1 MNEVEFNVSNAELIV
16 MRVIWSLGEARV
28 DEIYAQIPQE
38 LEWSLATVK
47 TLLGRLVKKEMLS
60 TEKEGRKFGTFL
72 TISSQRPSDIS
83 DTIISQLHNYFIHRL
98 VNEEDLRKIHRT
110 IAFSDKS
117 TNDMISILPAGGCI
131 FTGLASN
138 FPVLARIDILPEANQ
153 PRSENV
159 NISKIWY

>member
-60 TEKEGRKFGTFL
+60 TEKEGRKFVY
-72 TISSQRPSDIS
+72 RPLMEECTAINLMADGLIQKVCE
-83 DTIISQLHNYFIHRL
+83 TKH
-98 VNEEDLRKIHRT
+98 VNVLQEMIE
-110 IAFSDKS
+110 KS
-117 TNDMISILPAGGCI
+117 TLTAKDIELLQESLNAKEVVGQKHCNCLETSGLCACKHGHEQISA
-131 FTGLASN
+131 
-138 FPVLARIDILPEANQ
+138 
-153 PRSENV
+153 
-159 NISKIWY
+159 